1 MTERAGAWSVPTSRP
16 PTAPT
21 APAGPIAPMG
31 PAPTRPVLTGLGPTG
46 LGPTAPTPRGLETPI
61 RWRVDEASVP
71 PGEAARACRRRALL
85 LWPRLDTSRLARTRG
100 DPWRIARL
108 VAERTPRPLDEIVG
122 MLTSA
127 TPACPVVP
135 ARSRRPAV
143 AVARMSPPR

>member
-1 MTERAGAWSVPTSRP
+1 MTEPAAAWVVPTVRP
-16 PTAPT
+16 PTGPILPATPT
-21 APAGPIAPMG
+21 ARA
-31 PAPTRPVLTGLGPTG
+31 TQ
-46 LGPTAPTPRGLETPI
+46 TPRALETPI

-71 PGEAARACRRRALL
+71 PSEAARACRRWALL
-85 LWPRLDTSRLARTRG
+85 LWPRLDSDRLARTRG

-143 AVARMSPPR
+143 AVARTSPPR